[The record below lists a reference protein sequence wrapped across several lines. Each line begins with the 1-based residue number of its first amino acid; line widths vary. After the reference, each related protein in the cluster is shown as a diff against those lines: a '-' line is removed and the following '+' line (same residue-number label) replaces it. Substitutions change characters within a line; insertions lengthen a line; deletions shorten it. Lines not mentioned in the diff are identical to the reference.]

1 MKEIIYD
8 EGSPPD
14 VPNLNELGKPTPQKT
29 KAPSKE
35 VSAKWLVGA
44 LLLLSAPPLA
54 AGIFRL
60 TVLANGAEI
69 TIVNERFFTVTFPV
83 VLHILCSIVYAIV
96 GAFQFATGFRRRRP
110 GWHRA
115 AGLLLVLCGL
125 VVGISGLWLTL
136 YYPRVDG
143 IGELLLY
150 VFRLLFG
157 SAMVVSILLGLA
169 AILRG
174 KVAQHGAWMIR
185 GYAIGLG
192 AGTQMLTLT
201 AGEIITGPP
210 SELSEALLMGA
221 GWVINLV
228 VAEWAIRKRSAPSA
242 RTASAVSSHLQ

>member
-1 MKEIIYD
+1 MKENIYN
-8 EGSPPD
+8 EGPPPD
-14 VPNLNELGKPTPQKT
+14 VPNLNELGNPTPQKT
-29 KAPSKE
+29 TAPAKE
-35 VSAKWLVGA
+35 VSAKWLVAA

-54 AGIFRL
+54 AGVFRL
-60 TVLANGAEI
+60 TVLASGAPI
-69 TIVNERFFTVTFPV
+69 TLANKWFFTVTLPI
-83 VLHILCSIVYAIV
+83 VLHILCSIVFAIL
-96 GAFQFATGFRRRRP
+96 GAFQFAPGFRRRRP

-115 AGLLLVLCGL
+115 AGLLAVLCGL

-136 YYPRVDG
+136 YYPRMDG

-174 KVAQHGAWMIR
+174 KVTQHGAWMIR

-192 AGTQMLTLT
+192 AGTQMLTLMV
-201 AGEIITGPP
+201 GEIITGPP

-221 GWVINLV
+221 GWGINLV

-242 RTASAVSSHLQ
+242 RTASAVGSHL